1 MSQEPKNKE
10 EGFMYKFAS
19 FIVDKRNLIFLIV
32 AIGLVFSVFSRSWVQ
47 VENQLSAYLPKES
60 ETYKGLHLME
70 DEFTTFGTAKLML
83 VNVSYDEAQAV
94 SEQIADID
102 GVQSVS
108 FDDTRDHYTNAS
120 ALYDITFDYSE
131 DDDRCE
137 TVMNDIESA
146 LDGYDMYVSAT
157 FGDTASKTLAQEI
170 GVIVIIV
177 AIVVVSVLVL
187 TSQTYAEVPVLLLT
201 FIAAAVLNMGSNFL
215 LGTISFV
222 SNSVTIVLQL
232 ALSVDYAII
241 LCNRYKEE
249 HEKLPIREAVIV
261 ALSKAVPEICGS
273 SLTTIGGLVAMLFME
288 FRLGF
293 DLGICLIKS
302 IFFSLFAV
310 FFLMPG
316 LLMLFGKKID
326 ATRHK
331 NFVPKIPF
339 VGRFAYA
346 TKKIVPPIFLA
357 VIIVAM
363 LFANNCP
370 YVYGFSYLKTA
381 KQSDQQ
387 IAENLIDETF
397 GSTNMVAVV
406 VPSGDYPSEKKL
418 LDELETYDEV
428 DSTLGLS
435 NVEAMGGYMLT
446 DALTPRQ
453 FSELTDLDY
462 EVAELLYAAYA
473 ADGGN
478 YGKIIR
484 GLPNYSVPLID
495 MFTFLYGEMQDGY
508 VTLDADMAETLE
520 SAYSQITN
528 ARKQL
533 QSDDYTRML
542 VYLNLPVGGDETYDF
557 LDQMRVVAR
566 KYYPDGEVYV
576 VGDSSS
582 EQDFKTSFSRDNVV
596 VSVLSILIVLV
607 VLLFTFKSAGIPV
620 LLIFLSYLVV
630 SSIQMGANIDY
641 AIVTTS
647 RFMEFKDKMPKKDAI
662 IETMNMSFPTII
674 TSGLMMAIA
683 GILIGQMTSNAAIA
697 GIGDSLGRGTIL
709 TIIIVMFILPQI
721 LLLGEKVIDKTAFDM
736 PSAVSSHQ
744 SSGRVR
750 IDGMV
755 RGEIHGQIS
764 GVVHAVVEGDVNI
777 SLLSGTAEPETPPEE
792 PGTPEVPVT
801 AEEEDAEHE

>member
-47 VENQLSAYLPKES
+47 IENQLSAYLPKES

-94 SEQIADID
+94 SEQIADIG

-302 IFFSLFAV
+302 IFF
-310 FFLMPG
+310 
-316 LLMLFGKKID
+316 
-326 ATRHK
+326 
-331 NFVPKIPF
+331 
-339 VGRFAYA
+339 
-346 TKKIVPPIFLA
+346 
-357 VIIVAM
+357 
-363 LFANNCP
+363 
-370 YVYGFSYLKTA
+370 
-381 KQSDQQ
+381 
-387 IAENLIDETF
+387 
-397 GSTNMVAVV
+397 
-406 VPSGDYPSEKKL
+406 
-418 LDELETYDEV
+418 
-428 DSTLGLS
+428 
-435 NVEAMGGYMLT
+435 
-446 DALTPRQ
+446 
-453 FSELTDLDY
+453 
-462 EVAELLYAAYA
+462 
-473 ADGGN
+473 
-478 YGKIIR
+478 
-484 GLPNYSVPLID
+484 
-495 MFTFLYGEMQDGY
+495 
-508 VTLDADMAETLE
+508 
-520 SAYSQITN
+520 
-528 ARKQL
+528 
-533 QSDDYTRML
+533 
-542 VYLNLPVGGDETYDF
+542 
-557 LDQMRVVAR
+557 
-566 KYYPDGEVYV
+566 
-576 VGDSSS
+576 
-582 EQDFKTSFSRDNVV
+582 
-596 VSVLSILIVLV
+596 
-607 VLLFTFKSAGIPV
+607 
-620 LLIFLSYLVV
+620 
-630 SSIQMGANIDY
+630 
-641 AIVTTS
+641 
-647 RFMEFKDKMPKKDAI
+647 
-662 IETMNMSFPTII
+662 
-674 TSGLMMAIA
+674 
-683 GILIGQMTSNAAIA
+683 
-697 GIGDSLGRGTIL
+697 
-709 TIIIVMFILPQI
+709 
-721 LLLGEKVIDKTAFDM
+721 
-736 PSAVSSHQ
+736 
-744 SSGRVR
+744 
-750 IDGMV
+750 
-755 RGEIHGQIS
+755 
-764 GVVHAVVEGDVNI
+764 
-777 SLLSGTAEPETPPEE
+777 
-792 PGTPEVPVT
+792 
-801 AEEEDAEHE
+801 